1 MIKNPEVF
9 YFIFGVKIKISEKW
23 IFWTKI
29 LFWHSVYD
37 RKIKN
42 AQAMQLSTFRL
53 LTKMTSGILRFLH
66 LAQYMMW
73 LMWRILTPR
82 LRDRKYFVTLKSYFF
97 PGLTSMVS
105 ANTRMYKKK
114 LGMVDYARKSTRN
127 VRTPSSIILHLSGN
141 RLMTGR
147 IIHRKKKS
155 CIGDKLKK
163 NNLNLVLSNLTTM
176 VIESFTF

>member
-9 YFIFGVKIKISEKW
+9 YFIFGVKIKISKKW

-37 RKIKN
+37 QKIKN

-82 LRDRKYFVTLKSYFF
+82 LRDRKYFVTLKYFF
-97 PGLTSMVS
+97 FQVLRQWSQQIRECTKRSSEWSIMRGNLPGMS
-105 ANTRMYKKK
+105 ALHRR
-114 LGMVDYARKSTRN
+114 LF
-127 VRTPSSIILHLSGN
+127 SI
-141 RLMTGR
+141 
-147 IIHRKKKS
+147 
-155 CIGDKLKK
+155 
-163 NNLNLVLSNLTTM
+163 
-176 VIESFTF
+176 

>member
-66 LAQYMMW
+66 LACTIHDVTYVTHLDTEVTWPKIFCYAKVFFFQVLRQWSQQIRECTKRSSEWSIMRGNLPGMSA
-73 LMWRILTPR
+73 LHRR
-82 LRDRKYFVTLKSYFF
+82 LF
-97 PGLTSMVS
+97 
-105 ANTRMYKKK
+105 
-114 LGMVDYARKSTRN
+114 
-127 VRTPSSIILHLSGN
+127 SI
-141 RLMTGR
+141 
-147 IIHRKKKS
+147 
-155 CIGDKLKK
+155 
-163 NNLNLVLSNLTTM
+163 
-176 VIESFTF
+176 

>member
-66 LAQYMMW
+66 LACTIHDVTYVTHLDTEVTWPKIFCYAKVFFFSRSYVNGLSKYENVQKEA
-73 LMWRILTPR
+73 RNGR
-82 LRDRKYFVTLKSYFF
+82 LCEEIYPECPHSI
-97 PGLTSMVS
+97 
-105 ANTRMYKKK
+105 
-114 LGMVDYARKSTRN
+114 VDYSPFKRK
-127 VRTPSSIILHLSGN
+127 
-141 RLMTGR
+141 
-147 IIHRKKKS
+147 
-155 CIGDKLKK
+155 
-163 NNLNLVLSNLTTM
+163 
-176 VIESFTF
+176 